1 MLCQIFDRES
11 ILLVDVILLFR
22 FIMPNG
28 KTAFAQIIDLVP
40 DYELEKCIDKYNG
53 DYKTKKFTCRDQFM
67 VMRSSL
73 RAVEATLTAFSS
85 KLYHSGIEAH
95 TQIHSC
101 RDE

>member
-40 DYELEKCIDKYNG
+40 DYELENVLTNITET
-53 DYKTKKFTCRDQFM
+53 TKP
-67 VMRSSL
+67 RSSL
-73 RAVEATLTAFSS
+73 VVTSS
-85 KLYHSGIEAH
+85 WL
-95 TQIHSC
+95 
-101 RDE
+101 

>member
-40 DYELEKCIDKYNG
+40 DYELEKCIDKSKKDDYNI
-53 DYKTKKFTCRDQFM
+53 DINKQRNF
-67 VMRSSL
+67 
-73 RAVEATLTAFSS
+73 
-85 KLYHSGIEAH
+85 
-95 TQIHSC
+95 
-101 RDE
+101 

>member
-40 DYELEKCIDKYNG
+40 DYELEKCIDKYKG
-53 DYKTKKFTCRDQFM
+53 KMLKF
-67 VMRSSL
+67 
-73 RAVEATLTAFSS
+73 
-85 KLYHSGIEAH
+85 Y
-95 TQIHSC
+95 
-101 RDE
+101 

>member
-40 DYELEKCIDKYNG
+40 DYELEKCIDKYL
-53 DYKTKKFTCRDQFM
+53 
-67 VMRSSL
+67 SL
-73 RAVEATLTAFSS
+73 
-85 KLYHSGIEAH
+85 
-95 TQIHSC
+95 IHI
-101 RDE
+101 

>member
-40 DYELEKCIDKYNG
+40 DMNLKNVLTNITET
-53 DYKTKKFTCRDQFM
+53 TKP
-67 VMRSSL
+67 RSSL
-73 RAVEATLTAFSS
+73 VVTSS
-85 KLYHSGIEAH
+85 WL
-95 TQIHSC
+95 
-101 RDE
+101 